1 MKQDSFTHLRHQ
13 MVQYQ
18 IASRGVTDERVL
30 EAMRQVP
37 RHRFVP
43 LDYHDQAYDDRPLP
57 IGSGQTISQP
67 YIVAFMTEQLALKE
81 NDKALEVGTGSGYQ
95 AAVLARLVRQVHTI
109 ERVAELAERA
119 EIIFKELNLTNIK
132 VHIGDGSLGWPPNS
146 PYQAILITAAA
157 PACPPALLEQLDLGG
172 RMIIP
177 VGERFHQSL
186 ELWQRDEDGL
196 HCRDIL
202 PVMFVPLKGEQ
213 GWNPDDPQLQ

>member
-1 MKQDSFTHLRHQ
+1 

-18 IASRGVTDERVL
+18 IASRGVADERIL
-30 EAMRQVP
+30 QAMCHVP

-43 LDYHDQAYDDRPLP
+43 PDYQDQAYDDHPLP

-67 YIVAFMTEQLALKE
+67 YIVAFMTEQLALKGD
-81 NDKALEVGTGSGYQ
+81 DKVLEVGTGSGYQ

-109 ERVAELAERA
+109 ERVAELAEKA

-132 VHIGDGSLGWPPNS
+132 VHVGDGSLGWVLDS
-146 PYQAILITAAA
+146 PYQAILVTAAA

-177 VGERFHQSL
+177 VGERFHQTL
-186 ELWQRDEDGL
+186 EIWQRDEHGL
-196 HCRDIL
+196 QCRDVL

-213 GWNPDDPQLQ
+213 GWNPDDPQL